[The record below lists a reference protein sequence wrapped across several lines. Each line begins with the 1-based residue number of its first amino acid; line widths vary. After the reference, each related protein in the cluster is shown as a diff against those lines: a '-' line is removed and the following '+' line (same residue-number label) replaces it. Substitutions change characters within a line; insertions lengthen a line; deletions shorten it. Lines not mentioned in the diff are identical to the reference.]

1 MANMLKLFSLLL
13 LTCLLYSCS
22 SNQKPTS
29 IFTCQTSH
37 CYKRYTGKVA
47 GQDVVV
53 NMIYYKDSGSDVPA
67 ASGSYYYSG
76 KSQIISLSPD
86 SLVDNMI
93 HLTELVSTE
102 RDTGENTKHPHWAI
116 AIDEKTIK
124 GNWISADGTHTETI
138 DLHENY
144 DDAYSFDVLSL
155 KDSTAFKGKK
165 ATYIIRTEQTI
176 LVPSATANKDD
187 AAFIT
192 STLLHELGGDS
203 IGARDLI
210 TYMKHDNQ
218 RKFADYKSTLT
229 EMMKTNDSFEGESDN
244 WFSDMHSA
252 CVYNSKGIVD
262 FYFSSYYFCGGA
274 HGIDGSICIC
284 LDVKEKKVWR
294 LQDVLTVDTPKLS
307 ALLEAE
313 VRKQF
318 ALKPT
323 DTLSFTLSVDTIPVT
338 GSIIISARGIT
349 FHYDPYDI
357 ACYAMGDVS
366 LYLSY
371 TQLGDM
377 LKPEFKKRMGL
388 N

>member
-1 MANMLKLFSLLL
+1 MDNMLKLFSLLL
-13 LTCLLYSCS
+13 FTCILYSC

-29 IFTCQTSH
+29 IYTCQTSH

-53 NMIYYKDSGSDVPA
+53 NMIYYKDSGSEVPA
-67 ASGSYYYSG
+67 AAGSYYYSG
-76 KSQIISLSPD
+76 KSQIITLTPD

-93 HLTELVSTE
+93 HLTELVETE
-102 RDTGENTKHPHWAI
+102 REIDENSKHPHWAI

-124 GNWISADGTHTETI
+124 GNWISADGKHTETI
-138 DLHENY
+138 DLHEDY
-144 DDAYSFDVLSL
+144 DDAYSFDVLAR
-155 KDSTAFKGKK
+155 KDSAAFTGKK
-165 ATYIIRTEQTI
+165 ASYMIRTEQTM
-176 LVPSATANKDD
+176 LAPSATVSKDH

-192 STLLHELGGDS
+192 RTLLHELGGDTTR
-203 IGARDLI
+203 ANDFI
-210 TYMKHDNQ
+210 TYMKQDNQ
-218 RKFADYKSTLT
+218 HKFVDYKNDLT
-229 EMMKTNDSFEGESDN
+229 EMLNANASFEGESYN
-244 WFSDMHSA
+244 WYSEMHGI

-262 FYFSSYYFCGGA
+262 FYFSRYYYNGGA
-274 HGIDGSICIC
+274 HGINGSTYIC

-294 LQDVLTVDTPKLS
+294 LQDILAVDTPKLS
-307 ALLEAE
+307 AMLEAE
-313 VRKQF
+313 ARKAF

-323 DTLSFTLSVDTIPVT
+323 DTLSYTLSVDTIPVT
-338 GSIIISARGIT
+338 GSIIISDRGIT
-349 FHYDPYDI
+349 FHYDPYEI

-371 TQLGDM
+371 TQLGEM